1 MASRKME
8 LKVVSL
14 NRVYR
19 PVPFDKL
26 VQLAAQG
33 RLSANDQVRPLGTE
47 TWYPVTEV
55 PALAAALPE
64 PASVAAG
71 GPVEIESGER
81 WTMPSSAGKAEE
93 ADMDITPMIDVTFLL
108 LIFFM
113 LSNSMANPTPM
124 DVPTAVYGRGVTLE
138 GQQQILVDEEG
149 ACFLG
154 DAPSDANRVES
165 LDALVSEVRA
175 NAENVP
181 DDMDVIVNGHK
192 KANYL
197 HVRKLIE
204 ELSGEEGLG
213 KVMLGVEEELN

>member
-1 MASRKME
+1 MASRKMD

-14 NRVYR
+14 NRVYS

-33 RLSANDQVRPLGTE
+33 RLSSQDQVRPVGTE
-47 TWYPVTEV
+47 AWYPVTDV

-64 PASVAAG
+64 PPPAAAAG
-71 GPVEIESGER
+71 AVEIESGER
-81 WTMPSSAGKAEE
+81 WTMPSSAAKAEE
-93 ADMDITPMIDVTFLL
+93 AEMDMAPMIDVTFLL

-138 GQQQILVDEEG
+138 GQQQLLVDEEG
-149 ACFLG
+149 GYYLG
-154 DAPSDANRVES
+154 DIPSDASRAES
-165 LDALVSEVRA
+165 LDALVAEVGE
-175 NAENVP
+175 NAKNVP
-181 DDMDVIVNGHK
+181 EAMDVIINGHK

-204 ELSGEEGLG
+204 KLAGMEGLG
-213 KVMLGVEEELN
+213 NVMLGVEEQLR